1 MADELSQFILKE
13 PSDEELL
20 QMLSEGDQAVVQV
33 LYERYQDRL
42 VAHAVR
48 YLPAEDLAQDVV
60 QETFLKL
67 LDEPPGY
74 LQGGLLGPWL
84 FRVAR
89 NLAIDRARRRKFE
102 VTQDDDELSL
112 DEVSGG
118 EDDPLTTLMAS
129 SDAEQLRHLCGEL
142 PGDLQVIVHDRIV
155 ENLSFQ
161 EIADKER
168 IPLGTALWRVHHAFE
183 ILRRR
188 WLAES

>member
-1 MADELSQFILKE
+1 MADGLSQFIPEE
-13 PSDEELL
+13 PSDEALL
-20 QMLSEGDQAVVQV
+20 RTLSEGDHAVVQV
-33 LYERYQDRL
+33 LYGRYRDRL

-67 LDEPPGY
+67 LDDPPSY
-74 LQGGLLGPWL
+74 LQDGVLGPWL

-89 NLAIDRARRRKFE
+89 NLAIDRSRRGKFE
-102 VTQDDDELSL
+102 VSQGDDALSL
-112 DEVSGG
+112 DDVSGG

-129 SDAEQLRHLCGEL
+129 SDAEQLRHLCNEL
-142 PGDLQVIVHDRIV
+142 PGELQSIVHDRFV
-155 ENLSFQ
+155 ESLSFQ
-161 EIADKER
+161 EIADKEQ